1 MLLLENIFIVLN
13 IPLRVVCNC
22 IIGYFLHFVFHI
34 YLNVPALGDPRRERR
49 PVGGDETQTHRRS
62 LTKRHKEVE
71 EVQPGIIHPF
81 FLLFP
86 AK

>member
-34 YLNVPALGDPRRERR
+34 HLNVPALGDPRRERR
-49 PVGGDETQTHRRS
+49 PVGGNETQTYCRR
-62 LTKRHKEVE
+62 
-71 EVQPGIIHPF
+71 QPECHTEAQGF
-81 FLLFP
+81 EQ
-86 AK
+86 K